1 MQIKKIKNRYNN
13 FIDCYD
19 IKMEV
24 VKLFLIMQIWCQSHL
39 PVTNMCHIL
48 LLYMVTARGRRG
60 RDRMVVGFITTYPIN
75 QCISPLMLWV
85 LISIRARCATLCDKV
100 CQWLVTG
107 RWFSPGPPVSSNNKT
122 DRHDI

>member
-24 VKLFLIMQIWCQSHL
+24 VKLFLIMQIWCQFHL

-48 LLYMVTARGRRG
+48 
-60 RDRMVVGFITTYPIN
+60 
-75 QCISPLMLWV
+75 PL
-85 LISIRARCATLCDKV
+85 
-100 CQWLVTG
+100 
-107 RWFSPGPPVSSNNKT
+107 
-122 DRHDI
+122 